1 MISEWFIGLIN
12 TIATWFLS
20 LFPEW
25 EPPAEIVNFDS
36 TLNGFLA
43 SFSGLG
49 VWVPWALLVTCVVI
63 TIGAYLVG
71 LTVRAARWVLGLVP
85 TMGGNT

>member
-12 TIATWFLS
+12 TVATWFLG

-25 EPPAEIVNFDS
+25 EAPAEIVNFDA
-36 TLNGFLA
+36 TLNGFTS

-49 VWVPWALLVTCVVI
+49 VWVPWSLLVVCVGI
-63 TIGAYLVG
+63 AIAAYLVG
-71 LTVRAARWVLGLVP
+71 ITVRGARWVLGLVP